1 MVTSIKCLHE
11 AIPQSLPR
19 VQKPR
24 FRGFLRNGKI
34 FRSISV
40 SLMMSSVD
48 TSSKRGMVKDEETAG
63 VTEHIIPI
71 PWIVLRLSKIMELR
85 LALVLELHRH

>member
-1 MVTSIKCLHE
+1 
-11 AIPQSLPR
+11 
-19 VQKPR
+19 
-24 FRGFLRNGKI
+24 
-34 FRSISV
+34 
-40 SLMMSSVD
+40 MMSSVD